1 MSAYGVVLQGL
12 LETHGGALVGEGVV
26 RDPLSRDV
34 LKSRALGCRYLVVV
48 TQGGVGLVI
57 TGVSLY
63 RLNPA

>member
-1 MSAYGVVLQGL
+1 M
-12 LETHGGALVGEGVV
+12 GEGVV

-34 LKSRALGCRYLVVV
+34 LKSRALVCHYLVG

-63 RLNPA
+63 GLNPA